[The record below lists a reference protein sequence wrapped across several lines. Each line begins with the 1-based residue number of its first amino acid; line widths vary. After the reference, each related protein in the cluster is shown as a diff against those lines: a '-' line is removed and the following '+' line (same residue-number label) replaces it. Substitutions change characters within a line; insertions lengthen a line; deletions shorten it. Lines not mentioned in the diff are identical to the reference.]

1 VIVLVLGVVMA
12 VGMHVPCAVSMYVF
26 VLVEDDF
33 EVPAERVGDTAE
45 RFQAGDMIAA
55 FQTRNHRASARTVR
69 RARRCRLILDDARSS
84 VDDVP

>member
-45 RFQAGDMIAA
+45 RFQAG
-55 FQTRNHRASARTVR
+55 T
-69 RARRCRLILDDARSS
+69 
-84 VDDVP
+84 